1 MRRSDVIKKERH
13 NRKIFAATVSLL
25 AGILFFV
32 LLLKI
37 QTLSLESYQ
46 TKQVVVA
53 TKDIQS
59 GAKINADDLN
69 KYFKIIEVNKDCVT
83 ESFYSMN
90 ELQSWIDEKGAIL
103 LNYSLK
109 KNEIIYADKFSCVDE
124 KVKEYENPVE
134 VGVKVNSFEYC
145 VGGIL
150 RTGDILDLCV
160 FNTDTGLE
168 ERLEDVLILKA
179 FDAGGLE
186 ILPENTES
194 VSVAFNIMM
203 EQSEFDRFNSAFN
216 NGTIRIT
223 KKVENN

>member
-1 MRRSDVIKKERH
+1 MRRSDVIKKDRH

-90 ELQSWIDEKGAIL
+90 ELQSWIAEKGAIL

-124 KVKEYENPVE
+124 KVKEYENP
-134 VGVKVNSFEYC
+134 
-145 VGGIL
+145 
-150 RTGDILDLCV
+150 D
-160 FNTDTGLE
+160 
-168 ERLEDVLILKA
+168 
-179 FDAGGLE
+179 
-186 ILPENTES
+186 
-194 VSVAFNIMM
+194 
-203 EQSEFDRFNSAFN
+203 
-216 NGTIRIT
+216 
-223 KKVENN
+223 

>member
-1 MRRSDVIKKERH
+1 MQSARPE
-13 NRKIFAATVSLL
+13 
-25 AGILFFV
+25 
-32 LLLKI
+32 LKI

-90 ELQSWIDEKGAIL
+90 ELQSWIAEKGAIL

-150 RTGDILDLCV
+150 RTGDIVDLCV